1 MTLAQPGVR
10 RYAGLWLLALLLPVM
25 ASAAA
30 VFVNVDPAMWWSMPA
45 SMKRGL
51 TGDAL
56 LFIAGA
62 IVLAAPVAGVV
73 VAASGRAGRERDGA
87 SGALPAAWPLTAAVA
102 IFVGASAMLTV
113 IWWGLSDADALRFVA
128 TSHATLFAVTLAL
141 SAFGALCGAT
151 FTDALDAV
159 GCSLTIVLVAAGGL
173 LVAGAALADVPRA
186 LIDVALTASPFV
198 TMASASHIDVMRMGV
213 PYQMSPL
220 AHLQV
225 AYPSWYVASGWY
237 LALAGLCFLGVRW
250 KTRSWQSTTVN

>member
-1 MTLAQPGVR
+1 
-10 RYAGLWLLALLLPVM
+10 
-25 ASAAA
+25 
-30 VFVNVDPAMWWSMPA
+30 
-45 SMKRGL
+45 
-51 TGDAL
+51 
-56 LFIAGA
+56 
-62 IVLAAPVAGVV
+62 
-73 VAASGRAGRERDGA
+73 
-87 SGALPAAWPLTAAVA
+87 
-102 IFVGASAMLTV
+102 
-113 IWWGLSDADALRFVA
+113 
-128 TSHATLFAVTLAL
+128 
-141 SAFGALCGAT
+141 LCGAT

-159 GCSLTIVLVAAGGL
+159 GCSLTVVLVAAGGL

-225 AYPSWYVASGWY
+225 EYPSWYVASGWY